1 MGEAVMLKR
10 LIVSAVTAAALFV
23 GAADRPAEAAKA
35 VPVPNYDFSFEG
47 VFGSFDQMELQRGFQ
62 VYREVC
68 SACHGL
74 RLVSFRN
81 LVDLGYNED
90 QIKALA
96 AEYMVEDGP
105 DENGDMFMRPGI
117 PADRIPSPY
126 RNENEARLLNNGA
139 YPPDLSLM
147 AKKRKGGPDYIK
159 ALMVGYSDPPADV
172 ELMSGMYWNDYFP
185 GHQIAMPQILYADSV
200 SFADGTEATLEQ
212 QSLDLATFLMWT
224 AEPMMDTRKKTG
236 ISVML
241 FLLVFTGLM
250 YAVKRKV
257 WSKLH

>member
-1 MGEAVMLKR
+1 MLKR
-10 LIVSAVTAAALFV
+10 LAVSAVTAATLFV
-23 GAADRPAEAAKA
+23 AAADRPSEAAEAVAI
-35 VPVPNYDFSFEG
+35 PNYDFSFEG
-47 VFGSFDQMELQRGFQ
+47 VFGTFDQMELQRGFQ

-81 LVDLGYNED
+81 LVDLGYSED
-90 QIKALA
+90 EIKALA

-105 DENGDMFMRPGI
+105 DENGEMFMRAGI

-126 RNENEARLLNNGA
+126 RNVNEARALNGGA

-159 ALMVGYSDPPADV
+159 ALLVGYGEPPADV
-172 ELMSGMYWNDYFP
+172 ELMPGMYWNDYFP
-185 GHQIAMPQILYADSV
+185 GHQIAMPQILYPDSV

-224 AEPMMDTRKKTG
+224 AEPMMDTRKQTG
-236 ISVML
+236 ISVIL

-257 WSKLH
+257 WADLH

>member
-1 MGEAVMLKR
+1 MLKR
-10 LIVSAVTAAALFV
+10 LAVSALTAASLFV
-23 GAADRPAEAAKA
+23 SLADQPAEAAKA

-47 VFGSFDQMELQRGFQ
+47 VFGSFDQMAKQRGFQ

-74 RLVSFRN
+74 RHVAFRN
-81 LVDLGYNED
+81 LTALGYSED

-105 DENGDMFMRPGI
+105 DENGDMFMRPAI

-147 AKKRKGGPDYIK
+147 AKKRKGGADYIK
-159 ALMVGYSDPPADV
+159 ALMVGYTDPPADV
-172 ELMSGMYWNDYFP
+172 ELMPGMYWNDYFP
-185 GHQIAMPQILYADSV
+185 GHQIAMPQILYANSV
-200 SFADGTEATLEQ
+200 TFADGTEATLEQ

-224 AEPMMDTRKKTG
+224 AEPMMDTRKQTG
-236 ISVML
+236 LSVML

>member
-1 MGEAVMLKR
+1 MLKR
-10 LIVSAVTAAALFV
+10 LAVSAIAAASIFV
-23 GAADRPAEAAKA
+23 AAADTPAEAAKA
-35 VPVPNYDFSFEG
+35 VPVPDYDFSFDG
-47 VFGSFDQMELQRGFQ
+47 VFGTFDQMAKQRGFQ

-68 SACHGL
+68 AACHGV
-74 RLVSFRN
+74 RFIAFRN
-81 LVDLGYNED
+81 LMALGYSEEEV
-90 QIKALA
+90 KALA

-105 DENGDMFMRPGI
+105 DENGDMFTRPGI

-126 RNENEARLLNNGA
+126 RNEQEARLLNNGA

-159 ALMVGYSDPPADV
+159 ALLVGYGEPPADV
-172 ELMSGMYWNDYFP
+172 ELMPGMYWNDYFP
-185 GHQIAMPQILYADSV
+185 GHQIAMPEILFDGSV
-200 SFADGTEATLEQ
+200 TYADGTEATLEQ
-212 QSLDLATFLMWT
+212 MSLDLATFLMWT
-224 AEPMMDTRKKTG
+224 AEPSMDQRKQTG

-257 WSKLH
+257 WADIH